1 MLRLTRQPIRDAVFD
16 PIRSAALPF
25 KEGLRFFVRAPLV
38 LRRSLR
44 RGCLLSR
51 AFCPEPSTGE
61 DFGLPA
67 GAVALL
73 SGTAARNHRPELPCP
88 FPEPL
93 SGFSTP
99 ELQSGGLSH
108 RCLRSCASFRSN
120 LAEPAPEPE
129 PGPLFVP
136 GPLNSPQKRW
146 FIRLSGYLC
155 LMKITI
161 LGPAHPYRGGLA
173 SIMEIM
179 ARTFQRRG
187 AQVDIRTFTLQ
198 YPALLFPGQSQTL
211 TTPPPEDLHIV
222 RCVNTVNPFNWL
234 RVGRLIR
241 RERPDFVLM
250 KYWTPFMAPCFGTI
264 ARIARGNGH
273 TKVLCQIDN
282 VEPHE
287 HHLTDKPFNRYY
299 LHSVDG
305 FVYMSEQV
313 HRELEAYTAAPAL
326 FSPHPLFEN
335 FGERV
340 DRREACV
347 RLGLD
352 PACRYVLFFGLVRDY
367 KGLDLLLDAWAL
379 LRRAG
384 RTAGRR
390 LIVAGEFYTSK
401 GPYLRQIAANGLADE
416 VILHD
421 YFIPDERVKY
431 YFSAADFVVQPYK
444 TATQSGVT
452 QIAYQF
458 CVPMVVTRVGGLAE
472 IVPDGRVG
480 YVCEPTAQG
489 VADAIERMYADGVL
503 GRFRE
508 NCVEERRRFS
518 WEEMC
523 SRIVEVY
530 RLAADR

>member
-1 MLRLTRQPIRDAVFD
+1 MRPE
-16 PIRSAALPF
+16 AA
-25 KEGLRFFVRAPLV
+25 GV
-38 LRRSLR
+38 
-44 RGCLLSR
+44 
-51 AFCPEPSTGE
+51 
-61 DFGLPA
+61 GLPDRMN
-67 GAVALL
+67 GMK
-73 SGTAARNHRPELPCP
+73 SPEC
-88 FPEPL
+88 FD
-93 SGFSTP
+93 T
-99 ELQSGGLSH
+99 
-108 RCLRSCASFRSN
+108 
-120 LAEPAPEPE
+120 
-129 PGPLFVP
+129 
-136 GPLNSPQKRW
+136 
-146 FIRLSGYLC
+146 
-155 LMKITI
+155 MKITI

-187 AQVDIRTFTLQ
+187 DEVDIKTFTLQ
-198 YPALLFPGQSQTL
+198 YPSLLFPGESQTVA
-211 TTPPPEDLHIV
+211 TPPPADLRIC
-222 RCVNTVNPFNWL
+222 RCVNTMNPLNWV
-234 RVGRLIR
+234 RVGRRIR

-287 HHLTDKPFNRYY
+287 RHLTDKPFNRYY

-313 HRELEAYTAAPAL
+313 HSELRAYSEAPAL

-340 DRREACV
+340 ERSEACV

-352 PACRYVLFFGLVRDY
+352 PANRYVLFFGLIRDY
-367 KGLDLLLDAWAL
+367 KGLDLLLDAWAQ

-384 RTAGRR
+384 RTEGRR
-390 LIVAGEFYTSK
+390 LIVAGEFYTARE
-401 GPYLRQIAANGLADE
+401 PYLNRIADTGLQDE
-416 VILHD
+416 VLLHD
-421 YFIPDERVKY
+421 RFIPDDDVKY

-458 CVPMVVTRVGGLAE
+458 CVPMVVTAVGGLPE

-480 YVCEPTAQG
+480 YVCPPTAEG
-489 VADAIERMYADGVL
+489 VAAAMDRMYEGDAL
-503 GRFRE
+503 KRFRE

-523 SRIVEVY
+523 SRVTELYGLV
-530 RLAADR
+530 APK

>member
-1 MLRLTRQPIRDAVFD
+1 MRPE
-16 PIRSAALPF
+16 AA
-25 KEGLRFFVRAPLV
+25 GV
-38 LRRSLR
+38 
-44 RGCLLSR
+44 
-51 AFCPEPSTGE
+51 
-61 DFGLPA
+61 GLPDRMN
-67 GAVALL
+67 GMK
-73 SGTAARNHRPELPCP
+73 SPEC
-88 FPEPL
+88 
-93 SGFSTP
+93 SDT
-99 ELQSGGLSH
+99 
-108 RCLRSCASFRSN
+108 
-120 LAEPAPEPE
+120 
-129 PGPLFVP
+129 
-136 GPLNSPQKRW
+136 
-146 FIRLSGYLC
+146 
-155 LMKITI
+155 MKITI

-187 AQVDIRTFTLQ
+187 DEVDIKTFTLQ
-198 YPALLFPGQSQTL
+198 YPSLLFPGESQTVA
-211 TTPPPEDLHIV
+211 TPPPADLRICL
-222 RCVNTVNPFNWL
+222 CVNTMNPLNWV
-234 RVGRLIR
+234 RVGRRIR

-313 HRELEAYTAAPAL
+313 HSELRAYSDAPAL

-340 DRREACV
+340 ERSEACV

-352 PACRYVLFFGLVRDY
+352 PANRYVLFFGLIRDY
-367 KGLDLLLDAWAL
+367 KGLDLLLDAWAQ

-384 RTAGRR
+384 RTEGRR
-390 LIVAGEFYTSK
+390 LIVAGEFYTARE
-401 GPYLRQIAANGLADE
+401 PYLNRIADNGLQDE
-416 VILHD
+416 VLLHD
-421 YFIPDERVKY
+421 RFIPDDDVKY

-458 CVPMVVTRVGGLAE
+458 CVPMVVTAVGGLPE

-480 YVCEPTAQG
+480 YVCPPTAEG
-489 VADAIERMYADGVL
+489 VAAAMDRMYEGDAL
-503 GRFRE
+503 KRFRE

-523 SRIVEVY
+523 SRITELYGLV
-530 RLAADR
+530 ASGK

>member
-1 MLRLTRQPIRDAVFD
+1 MNYAP
-16 PIRSAALPF
+16 AAAEF
-25 KEGLRFFVRAPLV
+25 
-38 LRRSLR
+38 
-44 RGCLLSR
+44 
-51 AFCPEPSTGE
+51 
-61 DFGLPA
+61 
-67 GAVALL
+67 GAVA
-73 SGTAARNHRPELPCP
+73 GMH
-88 FPEPL
+88 
-93 SGFSTP
+93 
-99 ELQSGGLSH
+99 
-108 RCLRSCASFRSN
+108 
-120 LAEPAPEPE
+120 
-129 PGPLFVP
+129 
-136 GPLNSPQKRW
+136 
-146 FIRLSGYLC
+146 YLYD
-155 LMKITI
+155 MKITI

-179 ARTFQRRG
+179 ARTFLRRG
-187 AQVDIRTFTLQ
+187 NEVDIKTFTLQ
-198 YPALLFPGQSQTL
+198 YPSLLFPGKSQTVS
-211 TTPPPEDLHIV
+211 TPAPDDLRIL
-222 RCVNTVNPFNWL
+222 RCVNTVNPLNWV
-234 RVGRLIR
+234 RVGRRIR

-299 LHSVDG
+299 LRAVDG

-313 HRELEAYTAAPAL
+313 HRELEAYSAAPAL

-340 DRREACV
+340 ARSEACV

-352 PACRYVLFFGLVRDY
+352 PAAGYVLFFGLIRDY

-379 LRRAG
+379 LRREG
-384 RTAGRR
+384 RVQGRK
-390 LIVAGEFYTSK
+390 LIVAGEFYTPK
-401 GPYLRQIAANGLADE
+401 ERYLEQIAAAGLGDE

-421 YFIPDERVKY
+421 RFIPDEQVKY

-458 CVPMVVTRVGGLAE
+458 CTPMVVTNVGGLPE

-489 VADAIERMYADGVL
+489 VAGAIEKMYTGDAL
-503 GRFRE
+503 ERFRL
-508 NCVEERRRFS
+508 NCIEERRRFS

-523 SRIVEVY
+523 SRITELYERV
-530 RLAADR
+530 R

>member
-1 MLRLTRQPIRDAVFD
+1 MRPE
-16 PIRSAALPF
+16 AA
-25 KEGLRFFVRAPLV
+25 GV
-38 LRRSLR
+38 
-44 RGCLLSR
+44 
-51 AFCPEPSTGE
+51 
-61 DFGLPA
+61 GLPDRMN
-67 GAVALL
+67 GMK
-73 SGTAARNHRPELPCP
+73 SPEC
-88 FPEPL
+88 
-93 SGFSTP
+93 SDT
-99 ELQSGGLSH
+99 
-108 RCLRSCASFRSN
+108 
-120 LAEPAPEPE
+120 
-129 PGPLFVP
+129 
-136 GPLNSPQKRW
+136 
-146 FIRLSGYLC
+146 
-155 LMKITI
+155 MKITI

-187 AQVDIRTFTLQ
+187 DEVDIKTFTLQ
-198 YPALLFPGQSQTL
+198 YPSLLFPGESQTVA
-211 TTPPPEDLHIV
+211 TPPPADLRIC
-222 RCVNTVNPFNWL
+222 RCVNTMNPLNWV
-234 RVGRLIR
+234 RVGRRIR

-313 HRELEAYTAAPAL
+313 HSELRAYSDAPAL

-340 DRREACV
+340 ERSEACV

-352 PACRYVLFFGLVRDY
+352 PANRYVLFFGLIRDY
-367 KGLDLLLDAWAL
+367 KGLDLLLDAWAQ

-384 RTAGRR
+384 RTEGRR
-390 LIVAGEFYTSK
+390 LIVAGEFYTARE
-401 GPYLRQIAANGLADE
+401 PYLNRIADNGLQDE
-416 VILHD
+416 VLLHD
-421 YFIPDERVKY
+421 RFIPDDDVKY

-458 CVPMVVTRVGGLAE
+458 CVPMVVTKVGGLAE

-480 YVCEPTAQG
+480 YVCEPTPEG
-489 VADAIERMYADGVL
+489 VAGAIERMYEGDTFQ
-503 GRFRE
+503 RFRE

-523 SRIVEVY
+523 SRITELYGLV
-530 RLAADR
+530 ASGK

>member
-1 MLRLTRQPIRDAVFD
+1 MRPE
-16 PIRSAALPF
+16 AA
-25 KEGLRFFVRAPLV
+25 GV
-38 LRRSLR
+38 
-44 RGCLLSR
+44 
-51 AFCPEPSTGE
+51 
-61 DFGLPA
+61 GLPDRMN
-67 GAVALL
+67 GMK
-73 SGTAARNHRPELPCP
+73 SPEC
-88 FPEPL
+88 
-93 SGFSTP
+93 SDT
-99 ELQSGGLSH
+99 
-108 RCLRSCASFRSN
+108 
-120 LAEPAPEPE
+120 
-129 PGPLFVP
+129 
-136 GPLNSPQKRW
+136 
-146 FIRLSGYLC
+146 
-155 LMKITI
+155 MKITI

-187 AQVDIRTFTLQ
+187 DEVDIKTFTLQ
-198 YPALLFPGQSQTL
+198 YPSLLFPGESQTVA
-211 TTPPPEDLHIV
+211 TPPPADLRIC
-222 RCVNTVNPFNWL
+222 RCVNTMNPLNWV
-234 RVGRLIR
+234 RVGRRIR

-313 HRELEAYTAAPAL
+313 HSELRAYSDAPAL

-340 DRREACV
+340 ERSEACV
-347 RLGLD
+347 RLGLA
-352 PACRYVLFFGLVRDY
+352 PANRYVLFFGLIRDY
-367 KGLDLLLDAWAL
+367 KGLDLLLDAWAQ

-384 RTAGRR
+384 RTEGRR
-390 LIVAGEFYTSK
+390 LIVAGEFYTARE
-401 GPYLRQIAANGLADE
+401 PYLNRIADNGLQDE
-416 VILHD
+416 VLLHD
-421 YFIPDERVKY
+421 RFIPDDDVKY

-458 CVPMVVTRVGGLAE
+458 CVPMVVTKVGGLAE

-480 YVCEPTAQG
+480 YVCEPTPEG
-489 VADAIERMYADGVL
+489 VAGAIERMYEGDTL
-503 GRFRE
+503 QRFRE

-523 SRIVEVY
+523 SRITELYGLV
-530 RLAADR
+530 ASGK